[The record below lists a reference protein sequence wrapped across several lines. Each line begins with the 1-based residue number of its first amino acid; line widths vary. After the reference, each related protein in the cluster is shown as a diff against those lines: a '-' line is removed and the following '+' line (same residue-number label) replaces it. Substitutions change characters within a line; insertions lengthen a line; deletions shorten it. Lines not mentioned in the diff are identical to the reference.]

1 MLIIFNYLHFES
13 KKCNVIFNEGIPQ
26 IDISRQDCLHRVIS
40 FYNIEDT
47 CLQLKKE
54 VQVERDYT
62 CTTTASCLLCL
73 QEQLKKENK
82 HFHTL
87 YKILHF
93 SSRIK
98 KHGIGTSPL
107 RSDYRPW
114 N

>member
-13 KKCNVIFNEGIPQ
+13 EKCNVIFNEGIPQ
-26 IDISRQDCLHRVIS
+26 TDIYRQDSLHRVIS
-40 FYNIEDT
+40 FFNIEDT

-54 VQVERDYT
+54 VHVERDYT
-62 CTTTASCLLCL
+62 CTTKANRLLCL

-82 HFHTL
+82 HFQTL

-98 KHGIGTSPL
+98 KYGIGTSPL
-107 RSDYRPW
+107 RSDYRPR

>member
-13 KKCNVIFNEGIPQ
+13 EKCNVIFNEGIPQ
-26 IDISRQDCLHRVIS
+26 TDIYRQDSLHRVIS
-40 FYNIEDT
+40 FFNIEDT

-62 CTTTASCLLCL
+62 CTTKANRLLCL
-73 QEQLKKENK
+73 QEQLKKEYK

-98 KHGIGTSPL
+98 KYGIGTSPL
-107 RSDYRPW
+107 RSDYRPR